1 MQKIFTL
8 TDKFRKNPTFALS
21 ARKYIEKHIYDI
33 AFLLLDP
40 SLNSGQIDMQI
51 GDNVHERPR
60 LAWAWFTCT
69 FAGKSRS
76 PVSTAW
82 IRPRFLR
89 IIQST
94 QIHFVKIGFCHQA
107 TRKRTSLSPVFFYII
122 AYFREGYNLSPSQI
136 FDRYLSKRGSIRYKW
151 RIIEQ

>member
-1 MQKIFTL
+1 MQKIFTS
-8 TDKFRKNPTFALS
+8 TNKFRKNPTFALS

-107 TRKRTSLSPVFFYII
+107 ARKRTSLSPGSFI
-122 AYFREGYNLSPSQI
+122 SSHI
-136 FDRYLSKRGSIRYKW
+136 FVRGTNCTPHGFLTDICQN
-151 RIIEQ
+151 EEA

>member
-107 TRKRTSLSPVFFYII
+107 ARKRTSLSPDSFISLHIFVRGDKLY
-122 AYFREGYNLSPSQI
+122 PSWI
-136 FDRYLSKRGSIRYKW
+136 FDRYLSKPRSRCYN
-151 RIIEQ
+151 